1 MNRAQIILAMLLT
14 AISNFA
20 QTPEAKSVLP
30 STPDAAISAAT
41 PARPTMADRSP
52 RYKLQASDVLNVTFR
67 FSPEF
72 NQEVTI
78 EPDGF
83 ISLQVTGELKVQGM
97 TIGEAT
103 QAIASKAALI
113 LKDPVVNI
121 SLKDFAPSVIYVGG
135 NVVKPG
141 RLDLRGRMSV
151 TDAIASAGGMIPGS
165 KDTDVV
171 LFRRVSNDMVEVKRI
186 DMKRA
191 IEKDALM
198 EDVVLQPNDSIYVS
212 KSKIGKLERFMQV
225 SHLGLYF
232 PIPY

>member
-1 MNRAQIILAMLLT
+1 MNRTRIVVATLLT
-14 AISNFA
+14 AISTFA
-20 QTPEAKSVLP
+20 QKPGAKSVLS
-30 STPDAAISAAT
+30 STSEAAASAAT
-41 PARPTMADRSP
+41 PARTTMADRSP

-83 ISLQVTGELKVQGM
+83 ISLQVTGELNVQGM
-97 TIGEAT
+97 TIAEAT
-103 QAIASKAALI
+103 QAIARKAALM

-141 RLDLRGRMSV
+141 RFDLRGRMSV

-171 LFRRVSNDMVEVKRI
+171 VFRRVSNDMVEVKRI